1 MYTPFRRVLY
11 SVFHCFKNR
20 GDEKTGIQD
29 HSLPRLQIY
38 FQAVLFPEFQ
48 YQAYQPLA
56 VIIFPGDM
64 MAPSQVKP
72 FKARQIVS
80 ELFLQRRK
88 RRLEGIGILLT
99 ERVKM
104 KSIQIR

>member
-1 MYTPFRRVLY
+1 
-11 SVFHCFKNR
+11 
-20 GDEKTGIQD
+20 
-29 HSLPRLQIY
+29 
-38 FQAVLFPEFQ
+38 
-48 YQAYQPLA
+48 
-56 VIIFPGDM
+56 M